1 MSTAYERE
9 TQKKEF
15 FISRCFWKLLFV
27 CSVRWTVLMWTVAA
41 KVTDRVIAK
50 GRQRRT
56 KLCQNLPN
64 LSSFP
69 VFHAKLRIPQDIL
82 TFRHLILHFT
92 LFQIIGILLD
102 MNWTYV
108 VWPFMM
114 VFGCLRTKFSSILIE
129 AAEGHWTLK
138 KMHFISYFIS
148 IDSQKSQKMV

>member
-1 MSTAYERE
+1 MCPNVISEKSYHNALCIELTASKLEARLCSDDVKRTTRTEELQFRFFLQTGVSTAYERE

-92 LFQIIGILLD
+92 LFQIIGIFLD
-102 MNWTYV
+102 MNWT
-108 VWPFMM
+108 
-114 VFGCLRTKFSSILIE
+114 
-129 AAEGHWTLK
+129 
-138 KMHFISYFIS
+138 
-148 IDSQKSQKMV
+148 